1 MAKVAFSKL
10 GLTKNTQVG
19 SFEWNEQTI
28 EVKAYLPI
36 QEKLD
41 LITTVINNCQDEN
54 NFINEGKMSLFMN
67 LEMVY
72 RYTNISFTEKQKSD
86 PTKLYDLLAGSGFF
100 EDMFAVMPQSE
111 YKCIITWLSNTVKS
125 FYDYRNSVYGI
136 LDAIK
141 TDYSDTNLSI
151 QDILSSLQ
159 DSEDIGLIKEIF
171 PLLNS

>member
-19 SFEWNEQTI
+19 SFEWNGQTI

-41 LITTVINNCQDEN
+41 LIAAVINNCQDEN
-54 NFINEGKMSLFMN
+54 NFINEGKMSLFMS

-72 RYTNISFTEKQKSD
+72 RYTNINFTEKQKSD

-100 EDMFAVMPQSE
+100 DDMFTVMPQSE

-141 TDYSDTNLSI
+141 ADYSNTSLNIQEILNSLSN
-151 QDILSSLQ
+151 
-159 DSEDIGLIKEIF
+159 SEELGLIKEIS

>member
-19 SFEWNEQTI
+19 SFEWNGQTI

-41 LITTVINNCQDEN
+41 LIATVINNCQDEN
-54 NFINEGKMSLFMN
+54 NFINEGKMSLFMS

-86 PTKLYDLLAGSGFF
+86 PAKLYDLLAGSGFF
-100 EDMFAVMPQSE
+100 DDMFTVMPQSE

-141 TDYSDTNLSI
+141 ADYSNTSLNIQEILNSLSN
-151 QDILSSLQ
+151 
-159 DSEDIGLIKEIF
+159 SEELGLIKEIS